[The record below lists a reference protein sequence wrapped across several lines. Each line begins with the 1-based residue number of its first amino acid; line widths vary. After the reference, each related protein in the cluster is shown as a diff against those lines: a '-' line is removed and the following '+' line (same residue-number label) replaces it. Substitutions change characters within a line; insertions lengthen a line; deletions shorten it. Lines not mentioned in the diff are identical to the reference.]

1 MKVEIWTDIN
11 CPFCYIGK
19 ERFERAL
26 AQFPHKD
33 EVEVVHRSFE
43 LEPSMMKKGETVR
56 LLARMSEK
64 HGISEARAVEW
75 GLGFREQA
83 TALGLPYLTPDRR
96 DHGSSFDLHRLL
108 HLAKH
113 KGLQDELVDALYRGN
128 FAEEGSVFGDEERV
142 VDLAVQAGLDEAE
155 VRAVL
160 ADSEMYASEVRADE
174 REGAELG
181 ATGVPFVVFDRKYR
195 ISGAQPPEL
204 FGQALAQAWE
214 SRSPLTAIDGGDSGD
229 ACGPNGCAIS

>member
-1 MKVEIWTDIN
+1 MQVEIWTDIN

-19 ERFERAL
+19 ERFELAL
-26 AQFPHKD
+26 AKFPHKD
-33 EVEVVHRSFE
+33 KVEVVHRSFE
-43 LEPSMMKKGETVR
+43 LEPNMMKKGETVR

-64 HGISEARAVEW
+64 HGITEARALEW
-75 GLGFREQA
+75 ELGFRDQA

-108 HLAKH
+108 HLAKD
-113 KGLQDELVDALYRGN
+113 KGLQNELIDALYRGN

-142 VDLAVQAGLDEAE
+142 VELAVQAGLVEAE
-155 VRAVL
+155 VRVVL
-160 ADSEMYASEVRADE
+160 ADPESYAAEVRADE

-195 ISGAQPPEL
+195 ISGAQPPEV
-204 FGQALAQAWE
+204 FGKALAQAWE
-214 SRSPLTAIDGGDSGD
+214 SRSPLTAIDGTGSGD
-229 ACGPNGCAIS
+229 ACGPERCATP